1 MVSAADHVEWMV
13 VGSEAEALLLEHNLI
28 QQFQPR
34 FNVRLK
40 DDKSYPWLA
49 LTVGDEWPKPAV
61 VRGRKRSGVRYFGPY
76 PNVGAIRGTLDLL
89 LRSFPVRTCSDAK
102 FRNHERLERPCLLFH
117 IERCAGPSPGRGRR
131 RPTPARA
138 HASRRTSRNGT

>member
-1 MVSAADHVEWMV
+1 MVSAADHIEWMV

-49 LTVGDEWPKPAV
+49 LTVNDEWPKPAV
-61 VRGRKRSGVRYFGPY
+61 VRGRKRAGVRYFGPY
-76 PNVGAIRGTLDLL
+76 PNVGALRGTLDLL
-89 LRSFPVRTCSDAK
+89 LRSFPVRTLS
-102 FRNHERLERPCLLFH
+102 LIH
-117 IERCAGPSPGRGRR
+117 ISE
-131 RPTPARA
+131 PT
-138 HASRRTSRNGT
+138 RRTPIS